1 MAITETQRRVLEYYL
16 GPHTGDDLERRTATL
31 TVTKRQ
37 LAFLIEAIDHFQRTR
52 CPLAASAHAPVGCE
66 LLSGYEDPCTG
77 SFALGC
83 FEPCTAWLETLIE
96 SVVPSAFPRRG
107 RPPLHLDGRSTTA
120 AANQWPAAAATARG

>member
-52 CPLAASAHAPVGCE
+52 CPLATSERAPVGCE
-66 LLSGYEDPCTG
+66 LLSGYEDTRTG

-83 FEPCTAWLETLIE
+83 FEPCTAWLDTLIE
-96 SVVPSAFPRRG
+96 SVVPHAFPRRG
-107 RPPLHLDGRSTTA
+107 RPPVRLDGRCTA
-120 AANQWPAAAATARG
+120 AADHGPAAAATTRD